1 MKIVIVI
8 DIYDLMTN
16 GTVMTAHRFVEEF
29 RRQGHEV
36 KIVATG
42 AGTGEGC
49 CEVPELK
56 IPLVTAVAA
65 KQQIRF
71 GKPDAAVLK
80 KAFEGAD
87 IVHCYLPFPLESKA
101 RKLAKKMGIP
111 CTAAFHLHPE
121 NITYNIGI
129 RHSGLISRLIYRIF
143 RRSFYRHFDHIHCP
157 SAFIAE
163 QLRLRKYKAKMH
175 VISNGVDPKFVP
187 APPREK
193 AAGSPFEIL
202 SIGRYA
208 SEKRQDVIIKA
219 VAKSRYADRI
229 HLTLA
234 GKGPKKKKLEK
245 LAEKYLPGRV
255 TFGFYDSD
263 ELIRVI
269 HRSDLYI
276 HAADVEIEGISC
288 IEAFSC
294 GLVPVIADAPQS
306 ATPQFALDSRSLFK
320 AGSVADLAKK
330 SEYWIEPDAE
340 RRELSGKY
348 AQRGAEI
355 YSLEYSVRKTVE
367 MFQEA
372 ILAFH
377 RKQKADPK
385 KEKKLRKHFVC
396 RSRIFRFFSWIFYY
410 CIAVPLL
417 FLWLKLVFGLKV
429 CGRENVK
436 KARKTGAIS
445 VSNHV
450 YLLDC
455 AMNAVALWPK
465 KVIFTSLGSNFKI
478 PLAGWVL
485 RLAGVMPIA
494 ANRQEMPVFL
504 DELKRLLKKRRLVH
518 MYAEGHLIN
527 YYAGLREFNKGAFMF
542 ACEAQVPVLPIVI
555 SWRRRRGW
563 FKLFFPSKPC
573 PTITVGEPAEADY
586 MLMKGNQIRDLQKR
600 VTERM
605 QEIYDSS
612 NGGRNV
618 DYYQNRKGAA
628 KEYKTRAE
636 RRAEQ
641 GEQTPAASPQGSTD
655 GKNTGPAAPGE
666 GGAPQGPGGEGGSH
680 RE

>member
-1 MKIVIVI
+1 MNNLSVLPQGNEKEVCGCCMKIVIVI
-8 DIYDLMTN
+8 DIYDLLTN

-36 KIVATG
+36 KVVATG
-42 AGTGEGC
+42 AGSGEGC
-49 CEVPELK
+49 YEVQELK
-56 IPLVTAVAA
+56 VPIVTAVSA

-71 GKPDAAVLK
+71 GKPDAAVLRE
-80 KAFEGAD
+80 AFDGAD

-101 RKLAKKMGIP
+101 RKIAQKMGIP

-129 RHSGLISRLIYRIF
+129 HRSGLLSKWIYRIF
-143 RRSFYRHFDHIHCP
+143 RRRFYRHFDHIHCP

-163 QLRLRKYKAKMH
+163 QLRHRKYLAKMH

-187 APPREK
+187 APQKEK
-193 AAGSPFEIL
+193 EEGAPFEIL

-208 SEKRQDVIIKA
+208 SEKRQDVIIKG
-219 VAKSRYADRI
+219 VAKSKYADRI

-234 GKGPKKKKLEK
+234 GKGPKRKKLEK
-245 LAEKYLPGRV
+245 LSKKYLNNSV
-255 TFGFYDSD
+255 TFGFYDTD
-263 ELIRVI
+263 DLIRVM
-269 HRSDLYI
+269 RNSDLYI

-306 ATPQFALDSRSLFK
+306 ATPQFALDERSLFK
-320 AGSVADLAKK
+320 AGSAADLASKID
-330 SEYWIEPDAE
+330 YWIEHEAE
-340 RRELSGKY
+340 RKELSAKY
-348 AQRGAEI
+348 AQRGAEN
-355 YSLEYSVRKTVE
+355 YSLEYSVKKTLE

-372 ILAFH
+372 ITAYH
-377 RKQKADPK
+377 RKQKTDPK
-385 KEKKLRKHFVC
+385 KIKKLRRHFVC
-396 RSRIFRFFSWIFYY
+396 RSKIFRFFSWIFYY
-410 CIAVPLL
+410 CLAVPLL
-417 FLWLKLVFGLKV
+417 FLYLKLFFGLKV
-429 CGRENVK
+429 CGRQNLK
-436 KARKTGAIS
+436 KIRKTGAIT

-455 AMNAVALWPK
+455 AMNAIALWPK

-494 ANRQEMPVFL
+494 DNRQEMPVFL
-504 DELKRLLKKRRLVH
+504 EELKRLLKKRRLVH

-527 YYAGLREFNKGAFMF
+527 YYAGLREFNKGAFLF
-542 ACEAQVPVLPIVI
+542 ACEAQVPVLPLVI
-555 SWRRRRGW
+555 SWRKRRGW

-573 PTITVGEPAEADY
+573 PTITVGEPVEADY
-586 MLMKGNQIRDLQKR
+586 ILMKVNQIKDLQKR
-600 VTERM
+600 TTERM
-605 QEIYDSS
+605 QEIYDAS
-612 NGGRNV
+612 NGGKNV
-618 DYYQNRKGAA
+618 DYYQNRKAAA

-636 RRAEQ
+636 RRIEQ
-641 GEQTPAASPQGSTD
+641 GNAEPD
-655 GKNTGPAAPGE
+655 E
-666 GGAPQGPGGEGGSH
+666 EH